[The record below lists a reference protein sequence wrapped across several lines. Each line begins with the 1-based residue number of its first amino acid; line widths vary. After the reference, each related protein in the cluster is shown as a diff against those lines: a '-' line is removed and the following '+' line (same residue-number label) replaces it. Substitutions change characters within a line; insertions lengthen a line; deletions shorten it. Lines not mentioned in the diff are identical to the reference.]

1 MSRKVY
7 VLLTDTGT
15 VLGKI
20 IKLYTKKPL
29 NHASIV
35 IDEQFNQ
42 VYSFGRRNPRNP
54 FFAGFV
60 AENIRGGLFRN
71 ADCAIY
77 CITITEKQ
85 FQKMNCILRDMEE
98 NKEDYRYNLIGLI
111 AVMLN
116 LEMTRKNA
124 FFCSHFV
131 ASLLEESGIDFKSQ
145 KPLSLVTPHDIKE
158 SAPLELIYEGK
169 LSAYITDSHQSY
181 YQEFNQENVEVIYL
195 K

>member
-1 MSRKVY
+1 MNRKIY

-15 VLGKI
+15 IFTKI
-20 IKLYTKKPL
+20 IKLYTKKPH

-35 IDEQFNQ
+35 IDDHFNK

-54 FFAGFV
+54 FMAGFV
-60 AENIRGGLFRN
+60 QENIRGGIFRN

-77 CITITEKQ
+77 CVTITEKQ
-85 FQKMNCILRDMEE
+85 FQKILAKIKEVEE
-98 NKEDYRYNLIGLI
+98 HKDDYRYNLIGLI

-116 LEMTRKNA
+116 MEIDRKNA

-131 ASLLEESGIDFKSQ
+131 AALLEESGVSINKH

-158 SAPLELIYEGK
+158 AASLELIYEGN
-169 LSAYITDSHQSY
+169 LSSYVQNY
-181 YQEFNQENVEVIYL
+181 YQEYCTDRVEVI
-195 K
+195 

>member
-1 MSRKVY
+1 MDRKLY

-15 VLGKI
+15 VLTKI
-20 IKLYTKKPL
+20 IKLYTKKPH

-35 IDEQFNQ
+35 IDEHFNK

-60 AENIRGGLFRN
+60 EEDIRGGIFRK

-85 FQKMNCILRDMEE
+85 FQTVIGKINEMEE
-98 NKEDYRYNLIGLI
+98 NRDDYRYNLIGLI

-116 LEMTRKNA
+116 KEFDRKNA
-124 FFCSHFV
+124 YFCSHFV
-131 ASLLEESGIDFKSQ
+131 ATILKESGIDIKSQ
-145 KPLSLVTPHDIKE
+145 KPLSLVTPDDIKE
-158 SAPLELIYEGK
+158 SASLELIYEGK
-169 LSAYITDSHQSY
+169 LSSYITDSTDNY
-181 YQEFNQENVEVIYL
+181 YKEFHSERVEFI
-195 K
+195 

>member
-15 VLGKI
+15 VLGKM

-35 IDEQFNQ
+35 IDEQFNK

-60 AENIRGGLFRN
+60 EENVRGGLFRN

-85 FQKMNCILRDMEE
+85 FQKMICKLRDMEDH
-98 NKEDYRYNLIGLI
+98 KEEYRYNLIGLI

-116 LEMTRKNA
+116 MEMTRKNA

-131 ASLLEESGIDFKSQ
+131 AAILEESGIDIKSQ
-145 KPLSLVTPHDIKE
+145 KPLSLVTPHDIKD

-169 LSAYITDSHQSY
+169 LSAFITDSHRKY
-181 YQEFNQENVEVIYL
+181 YKEFTPEIVEVI
-195 K
+195 